1 MDRLPYRKKSINKG
15 MHPTFEQLKELYR
28 VSVELT
34 GMYVSIH
41 LVRLDERT
49 NNLIVLAGEGIEAYI
64 HPDGEVTIV

>member
-1 MDRLPYRKKSINKG
+1 

-34 GMYVSIH
+34 SMYVSIN

-49 NNLIVLAGEGIEAYI
+49 HNVIVLAGEGIEAYI
-64 HPDGEVTIV
+64 YPNGEVTIT

>member
-1 MDRLPYRKKSINKG
+1 

-34 GMYVSIH
+34 SMYVSIH

-49 NNLIVLAGEGIEAYI
+49 SNVVVLAGEGIEVYI
-64 HPDGEVTIV
+64 HPDGGVIIV